1 MSADRTGFVDCTSLC
16 TNGTLSDL
24 SSEGTGL
31 RIGFDFCRLLRTK
44 ERSTDFRD
52 HSFLVSRCLS
62 HFCFNY
68 YYSAGTAIVFPS
80 PWTYEKEAKS
90 TIHGYIILVVKSTS
104 GIKCLMLPVF
114 SAIEVDYSIWVTAT
128 ILAYFIWTFYFKP
141 YLKCSLVRSDYLIT
155 HGPMVHAL
163 VWFLNFEKASS
174 LLLY

>member
-44 ERSTDFRD
+44 EMSTDFRD
-52 HSFLVSRCLS
+52 PSFLVSRCLS

-104 GIKCLMLPVF
+104 GIKCLMLPAF
-114 SAIEVDYSIWVTAT
+114 SATEVDYSMIECQM
-128 ILAYFIWTFYFKP
+128 FS
-141 YLKCSLVRSDYLIT
+141 YLSQWSVEMVASLWDY
-155 HGPMVHAL
+155 GS
-163 VWFLNFEKASS
+163 NS
-174 LLLY
+174 LLLRHTFLCVALARVW